1 MSWLPREIKK
11 KRSKALL
18 QICSAWGRGVA
29 QHSSALVAF
38 SRRAPLARAASQCSV
53 GTWAAEELR
62 KRADTLGSR
71 QRGEIC
77 VLAGQRISATK
88 DKGKIQQHNRVWIE
102 KGRRARSLQ
111 KEGSLEV
118 RQVLPETV
126 RDGIAL
132 HSEGAYC
139 QPCPGAGEQSAQ
151 HWPSCPKRSRCCDS
165 ALNAEAKAFV
175 EVRGYSEITQVTS
188 LTGPF

>member
-53 GTWAAEELR
+53 GTRAAEELR
-62 KRADTLGSR
+62 KRADMLGSQ

-77 VLAGQRISATK
+77 VLAGQRILATK
-88 DKGKIQQHNRVWIE
+88 DKGKIQQHNRVWVE

-118 RQVLPETV
+118 RQVL
-126 RDGIAL
+126 RN
-132 HSEGAYC
+132 C
-139 QPCPGAGEQSAQ
+139 SAQ
-151 HWPSCPKRSRCCDS
+151 RRCLLP
-165 ALNAEAKAFV
+165 ALPWGRGAECTALAFV
-175 EVRGYSEITQVTS
+175 PEEIS
-188 LTGPF
+188 LQ

>member
-18 QICSAWGRGVA
+18 QICSAWGHGVA

-38 SRRAPLARAASQCSV
+38 SQRAPLARAASQCSV
-53 GTWAAEELR
+53 GTRAAEELR
-62 KRADTLGSR
+62 KRADMLGSR

-88 DKGKIQQHNRVWIE
+88 DKGKIQQHNRVWVE

-118 RQVLPETV
+118 RQVLPEG
-126 RDGIAL
+126 RN
-132 HSEGAYC
+132 C
-139 QPCPGAGEQSAQ
+139 SAQ
-151 HWPSCPKRSRCCDS
+151 RRCLLP
-165 ALNAEAKAFV
+165 ALPWGRAAECRALAFV
-175 EVRGYSEITQVTS
+175 PEEIS
-188 LTGPF
+188 LQ